1 MSRIDADEEYE
12 LSEYQKLFNEI
23 ENYEYELGPLLS
35 DIMSYMY
42 ESNPLYGCSRRLRLG
57 SFAFKGDYHEYIL
70 DEIDRFIRDSHYRPQ
85 QFTKLLDE
93 AIVDQIFM
101 LDEKLTMLNE
111 RLDKLDP

>member
-1 MSRIDADEEYE
+1 MSRIDANEEYE
-12 LSEYQKLFNEI
+12 MSEYQKLFNEI

-35 DIMSYMY
+35 DIMFYMY

-57 SFAFKGDYHEYIL
+57 SFELKGDYYQFIL

-93 AIVDQIFM
+93 TIVDQIFM